1 MSAESGINVQ
11 IQKCNFKSYKN
22 YTLNIIYY
30 YYIGTNFAHSVTKSK
45 PVNIIRKQHSFNK
58 RFKLLTT
65 HINQH
70 LTNAKR
76 VSKH

>member
-1 MSAESGINVQ
+1 MRIFKNVILHQ
-11 IQKCNFKSYKN
+11 N

-30 YYIGTNFAHSVTKSK
+30 YYIGTNLAHGITKSK
-45 PVNIIRKQHSFNK
+45 PVIIIRKQHSFNK

-70 LTNAKR
+70 LTNAIR
-76 VSKH
+76 VYKH